1 MQSLESM
8 AHSLNLDK
16 EGLEKRSP
24 GHFVDYNQ
32 EKDRSSSVTLASS
45 GGMINKTKKRSLFK
59 TIYEVLA
66 MDVWNRVLRSYSEAG
81 DLQFRAPEPIGI
93 SVEGEENTSLY
104 MGFLNGY
111 KVKSFGNL
119 KRTTPVRIKGQREP
133 LPLYPACALH
143 LGALNG
149 IKENEE
155 LYHSDYDGRHVF
167 FSPIENVS
175 MGVID
180 VENSRV
186 EPDPTIVS
194 KESDKMLDL
203 FRKYTSSV
211 KDRAVIDTWYHQGKE
226 NLVLPE
232 GGRQIERALDETQ
245 KRYDVEFDMVNM
257 KINGQ
262 NR

>member
-1 MQSLESM
+1 M
-8 AHSLNLDK
+8 
-16 EGLEKRSP
+16 
-24 GHFVDYNQ
+24 
-32 EKDRSSSVTLASS
+32 
-45 GGMINKTKKRSLFK
+45 
-59 TIYEVLA
+59 
-66 MDVWNRVLRSYSEAG
+66 
-81 DLQFRAPEPIGI
+81 
-93 SVEGEENTSLY
+93 
-104 MGFLNGY
+104 
-111 KVKSFGNL
+111 
-119 KRTTPVRIKGQREP
+119 
-133 LPLYPACALH
+133 PLYPACALH